1 MEAKIPLSH
10 FISGENKLSLNLN
23 QHSHQAIRNEEYV
36 VEMRGIVKRFLDV
49 IANDHVDFKLKK
61 GEIHALLGENGAGK
75 TTLMNILYGIYMPDE
90 GEIYVDGKL
99 VEIRSPRDAIKLGI
113 GMVHQHFMLVE
124 TLSVAENLAMGL
136 KTSFLNP
143 AEEVKLKVK
152 DVMEKYG
159 LKVNLDAKVWQ
170 LSTGEKQRIE
180 ILKAICRGAKILI
193 LDEPTSVLT
202 PGEVREL
209 FKFLR
214 RMASEGKSII
224 FVTHKLKEVMEIS
237 DRVTVLRKGK
247 VVGVM
252 ETSKTN
258 EYELAKL
265 MVGREVVFELEK
277 APSKLTDPQL
287 KVEKL
292 NVLGDRGQLAVK
304 DVSFEVRGGE
314 IYGIAGVA
322 GNGQRELVE
331 AIAGLRKVVSGK
343 IYIGGVDVTNS
354 GPSSVIKLGVAFIP
368 EDRKMGFVP
377 NMSVAE
383 NLVLKK
389 YRENPFSNRFILNYD
404 AIEGYAKKLIEEY
417 KIATP
422 SEKALAKLLSGG
434 NIQRLILAREL
445 SSGSE
450 VIIAVHPTY
459 GLDVG
464 STEYVRRLLLK
475 RRSEGVAIL
484 LISEDLDEIL
494 SLSDRIAVMFEGRI
508 VGELPCEK
516 ADIETLGLMMSG
528 AYERR

>member
-1 MEAKIPLSH
+1 L
-10 FISGENKLSLNLN
+10 NLNLN
-23 QHSHQAIRNEEYV
+23 QISYSSNENTEYV
-36 VEMRGIVKRFLDV
+36 VEMKGIVKRFFNV
-49 IANDHVDFKLKK
+49 IANDHIDFKLRR

-75 TTLMNILYGIYMPDE
+75 TTLMNILYGIYTPDE
-90 GEIYVDGKL
+90 GEIYVNGRL
-99 VEIRSPRDAIKLGI
+99 VEIKTPRDAIKLGI

-124 TLSVAENLAMGL
+124 TLTVAENLAL
-136 KTSFLNP
+136 ELETSFLNP
-143 AEEVKLKVK
+143 TEEVRLKVEEI
-152 DVMEKYG
+152 MEKYG

-180 ILKAICRGAKILI
+180 ILKAICRGANILI

-209 FKFLR
+209 FKFLK

-247 VVGVM
+247 VVGILD
-252 ETSKTN
+252 TSKTN

-265 MVGREVVFELEK
+265 MVGREVIFELEK
-277 APSKLTDPQL
+277 APSKLSDPQL
-287 KVEKL
+287 VVEKL
-292 NVLGDRGQLAVK
+292 NVLNDRGQLAVK

-322 GNGQRELVE
+322 GNGQKELVE
-331 AIAGLRKVVSGK
+331 AITGLRRVVSGK
-343 IYIGGVDVTNS
+343 IYIGGVDATNR
-354 GPSSVIKLGVAFIP
+354 GPSAVRRMGVAFIP

-377 NMSVAE
+377 SMSVAE
-383 NLVLKK
+383 NLVLKR
-389 YRENPFSNRFILNYD
+389 YRESPFSNRFFLNYD
-404 AIEGYAKKLIEEY
+404 AIQLYAKKLIEEY
-417 KIATP
+417 KIDTP
-422 SEKALAKLLSGG
+422 SERSPAKLLSGG
-434 NIQRLILAREL
+434 NVQRMILAREL
-445 SSGSE
+445 SNGSE

-475 RRSEGVAIL
+475 RRSEGAAIL
-484 LISEDLDEIL
+484 LVSEDLDEIL
-494 SLSDRIAVMFEGRI
+494 SLSDRIAVMFEGKI

-528 AYERR
+528 AYARR